1 MKKLIIHLFALG
13 LIISNTACQNAKAD
27 GDMYIK
33 HVENKRAET
42 DQYFKSAKSPL
53 SEVGKSEFTG
63 LPYFDIDLKY
73 LIDAKVEQIE
83 NPDTIKLNTTT
94 GDIRD
99 YLRFAK
105 LHFSVND
112 TLCSLVVYK
121 SVHAS
126 DIHYFLPY
134 KDYSNGVGSYSA
146 GRYLDLN
153 EPGRTSYALDFNLS
167 YNPYCA
173 YSDAYSCPIPPFENH
188 LKVAIFAG
196 VKYESKH

>member
-1 MKKLIIHLFALG
+1 MKKLFISFLVGCLFLCQY
-13 LIISNTACQNAKAD
+13 ACQNAQAD
-27 GDMYIK
+27 GEMYTKFI
-33 HVENKRAET
+33 ENKRAET
-42 DQYFKSAKSPL
+42 NQYFKSNKSPL
-53 SEVGKSEFTG
+53 SEEGKSNFEG
-63 LPYFDIDLKY
+63 LPYYDLDLHY

-83 NPDTIKLNTTT
+83 NPDTIKLNTNT
-94 GDIRD
+94 GEIRD

-105 LHFSVND
+105 LHFSIND

-126 DIHYFLPY
+126 DIHYFLPF
-134 KDYSNGVGSYSA
+134 KDYSNGYGSYGA

-153 EPGRTSYALDFNLS
+153 EPGRDSYALDFNLS

-173 YSDAYSCPIPPFENH
+173 YSEQYSCPIPPNENH

-196 VKYESKH
+196 VKYEAEH